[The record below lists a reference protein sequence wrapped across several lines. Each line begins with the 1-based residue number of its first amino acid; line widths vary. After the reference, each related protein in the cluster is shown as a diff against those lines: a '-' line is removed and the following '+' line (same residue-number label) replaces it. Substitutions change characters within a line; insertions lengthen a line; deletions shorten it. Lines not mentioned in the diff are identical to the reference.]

1 MLVFFR
7 TRPAKSLIYE
17 KSSPT
22 LESDLKD
29 CIFSRPWEVFLG
41 KGALKICSKFTG
53 EHPSWN
59 AISIKL
65 RLIHPMKQISSFPEK
80 KQAVEAKFLAKLQA
94 SNCKKDQ
101 KSYDCHM
108 YCCPPGHMT

>member
-7 TRPAKSLIYE
+7 TRPAKNLIYE

-41 KGALKICSKFTG
+41 KGALKICSKITE
-53 EHPSWN
+53 EHPCRN
-59 AISIKL
+59 AISIML
-65 RLIHPMKQISSFPEK
+65 RLIHPMKQISSFSEK
-80 KQAVEAKFLAKLQA
+80 NK
-94 SNCKKDQ
+94 
-101 KSYDCHM
+101 
-108 YCCPPGHMT
+108 